1 MKSSSN
7 LYKYFLTAEKQTV
20 NDIGVQAFR
29 EVSGIY
35 LDKNPL
41 KKLPS

>member
-1 MKSSSN
+1 MKSPSN

-20 NDIGVQAFR
+20 NDVCVQALR
-29 EVSGIY
+29 VVSGIY